1 MFLHVIE
8 AKYINNYQV
17 WLKFN
22 DKTNGIVDFSTELEG
37 EIFEPLKN
45 IDYFKNFKLEGHT
58 LNWENGADFAP
69 EFLKSIILIENKNTI
84 IPNHNQE
91 T

>member
-8 AKYINNYQV
+8 AKYINDYQV
-17 WLKFN
+17 WLEFN
-22 DKTNGIVDFSTELEG
+22 DKTKGIADFISELEG

-45 IDYFKNFKLEGHT
+45 IDYFKNFKLEGYT
-58 LNWENGADFAP
+58 LNWDNGADFAP
-69 EFLKSIILIENKNTI
+69 EFLKSIVIENKNTI
-84 IPNHNQE
+84 IPSHNQE

>member
-8 AKYINNYQV
+8 AKYINDYQV
-17 WLKFN
+17 WLEFN
-22 DKTNGIVDFSTELEG
+22 DKTNGIADFSSELDG

-45 IDYFKNFKLEGHT
+45 IEYFKNFKLEGYT
-58 LNWENGADFAP
+58 LNWDNGADFAP
-69 EFLKSIILIENKNTI
+69 EFLKSIIIENKYI
-84 IPNHNQE
+84 KAPNHNQE